1 MTDLVRTLRLFLNLR
16 DQGSFSVVARQQ
28 RLSHTT
34 VARAI
39 DELEERFGVRL
50 FHRSTRRLRLT
61 HDGER
66 LAEHAARILEDVAA
80 AEADL
85 AGVVAAQGLVR
96 LGVTTALGLHY
107 ASKLVRLR
115 EAHPGLTIE
124 LMVADWR
131 EMAGNEALDL
141 WLRVGDEPGAKRLG
155 DVPRM
160 LVAARAYLAPRGN
173 PEAAGDLAAHDC
185 LTYGYAARPGGWPID
200 GATVRP
206 RAWLRA
212 NSSEAVHRAALSGLG
227 IALLPHLQVAEDLAA
242 GRLVPVLPQA
252 VIPAIPI
259 TLMTAAPA
267 DRLPIRVK
275 VVADFLADY
284 FPDARERA

>member
-141 WLRVGDEPGAKRLG
+141 WLRVGDEPGAK
-155 DVPRM
+155 
-160 LVAARAYLAPRGN
+160 
-173 PEAAGDLAAHDC
+173 
-185 LTYGYAARPGGWPID
+185 
-200 GATVRP
+200 
-206 RAWLRA
+206 
-212 NSSEAVHRAALSGLG
+212 LSL
-227 IALLPHLQVAEDLAA
+227 IH
-242 GRLVPVLPQA
+242 
-252 VIPAIPI
+252 I
-259 TLMTAAPA
+259 
-267 DRLPIRVK
+267 
-275 VVADFLADY
+275 
-284 FPDARERA
+284 